1 MIHAREW
8 ARPRRAQSLRY
19 ADTDKQATG
28 EAGSARY
35 RDQTDVVRARI
46 RTLESEVEQ
55 MGQALEVVARG
66 QLGDDPT
73 EVFVQVDLRMD
84 DVGQDPAATL
94 NQRDRSLVAAG
105 FDSEDQPLCY
115 WGSPFVSKSRRRPR
129 TSASIRSRLASYAR
143 RNRGEWI
150 ESDHIT
156 MASSPLSV

>member
-55 MGQALEVVARG
+55 MGQALEVIARG

-73 EVFVQVDLRMD
+73 EVFVQVDLRVD
-84 DVGQDPAATL
+84 DVGQDLASTL
-94 NQRDRSLVAAG
+94 NQRD
-105 FDSEDQPLCY
+105 
-115 WGSPFVSKSRRRPR
+115 
-129 TSASIRSRLASYAR
+129 
-143 RNRGEWI
+143 
-150 ESDHIT
+150 
-156 MASSPLSV
+156 